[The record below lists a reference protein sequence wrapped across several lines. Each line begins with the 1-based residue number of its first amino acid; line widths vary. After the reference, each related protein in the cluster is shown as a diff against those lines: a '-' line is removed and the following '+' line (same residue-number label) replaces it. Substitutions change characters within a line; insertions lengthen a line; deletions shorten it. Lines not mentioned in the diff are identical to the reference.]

1 MSVPYPAWAAPPFL
15 FSAGAP
21 GYENPMRLLVLTSE
35 PVSADQL
42 RDALPGDADPTDAEV
57 MVVAPAL
64 HESALRFWLSDADE
78 AIARADEVRR
88 RSIDQL
94 GAAGVSAVA
103 DTGEGN
109 PEDAVED
116 VLKTFAADRI
126 LVFAHTGDEQRYRE
140 DVDTDALQ
148 SRFGVPVTQARV
160 EAQS

>member
-1 MSVPYPAWAAPPFL
+1 
-15 FSAGAP
+15 
-21 GYENPMRLLVLTSE
+21 MRLLVLTSE

-42 RDALPGDADPTDAEV
+42 RDALPGDGDLTDAEV

-88 RSIDQL
+88 QSVDQL
-94 GAAGVSAVA
+94 GADGVSAAA
-103 DTGEGN
+103 DTGESD

-126 LVFAHTGDEQRYRE
+126 LLLTHRGDAQRYKE
-140 DVDTDALQ
+140 NVDPDTLQ
-148 SRFGVPVTQARV
+148 SRFGIPVTQS
-160 EAQS
+160 QF

>member
-1 MSVPYPAWAAPPFL
+1 
-15 FSAGAP
+15 
-21 GYENPMRLLVLTSE
+21 MRLLVLTSE

-88 RSIDQL
+88 RSVDQL
-94 GAAGVSAVA
+94 GAAGVSAAA
-103 DTGEGN
+103 DTGESN
-109 PEDAVED
+109 PENAVED

-126 LVFAHTGDEQRYRE
+126 LVFAHAGDEQRYRE